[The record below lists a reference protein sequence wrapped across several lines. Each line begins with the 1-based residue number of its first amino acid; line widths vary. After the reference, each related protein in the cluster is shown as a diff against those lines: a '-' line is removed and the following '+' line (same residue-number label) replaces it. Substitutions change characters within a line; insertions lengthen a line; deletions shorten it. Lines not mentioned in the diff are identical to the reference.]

1 MPGPYSPKDQTA
13 PAPQPSAPPA
23 YIPERDSNEVNPEAL
38 PPAYSDDVSCSAG
51 MKRSQHRLC
60 LLFTLGLLVLIL
72 LRVLAEVGALPEDDA
87 DNLRD
92 PVIFFPVLAGLYI
105 IYLIECSCSS
115 TRAFTHNKTTEP
127 DALVNAVHGNPPTI
141 YFSIQCYH
149 YETRHRTRTV
159 RDSNGN
165 TRTEHYTERVRVNT
179 HHATQPYHISN
190 WHDASSQ
197 WLPPG
202 HSLTKH
208 RFYFAFGFSSP
219 AAASR
224 YNSEKAIFIAT
235 NNRDVHFDFHERR
248 RIAGFKKHVL
258 AVRHDADVPCSARA
272 DMFWVFS
279 LIGLSWWFRV
289 HLSSKTGVHNYS
301 FVKMIDS

>member
-141 YFSIQCYH
+141 YFSIQVRECADVFVCVCVCVCGRVCLCVCERIH
-149 YETRHRTRTV
+149 APTTHAHTFSLLAAFRSLNPSSSAITTRRATAHGPFVIPTA
-159 RDSNGN
+159 
-165 TRTEHYTERVRVNT
+165 T
-179 HHATQPYHISN
+179 HAPSTTQ
-190 WHDASSQ
+190 
-197 WLPPG
+197 
-202 HSLTKH
+202 
-208 RFYFAFGFSSP
+208 
-219 AAASR
+219 
-224 YNSEKAIFIAT
+224 SE
-235 NNRDVHFDFHERR
+235 
-248 RIAGFKKHVL
+248 
-258 AVRHDADVPCSARA
+258 VRHLCSRLGC
-272 DMFWVFS
+272 FS
-279 LIGLSWWFRV
+279 L
-289 HLSSKTGVHNYS
+289 
-301 FVKMIDS
+301 